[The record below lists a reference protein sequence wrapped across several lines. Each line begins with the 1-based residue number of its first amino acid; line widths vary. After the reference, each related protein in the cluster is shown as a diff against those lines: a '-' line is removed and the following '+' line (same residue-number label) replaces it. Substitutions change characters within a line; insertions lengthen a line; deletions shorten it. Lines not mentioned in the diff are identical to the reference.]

1 MSHFF
6 PMPTLAIIKVNIY
19 KSLFLG
25 TDSSIQFVFISTQM
39 PNCLTAGSFCLSMS
53 QSLGLTNQ
61 IHCSEIEGKMLLPS
75 LSLEIFVTYN
85 LLHPLFNTLC
95 SVLNVTNISFFV
107 SFALN
112 LYFHILL
119 VSLIQNTY
127 IARFS
132 LYFHLENILFY

>member
-1 MSHFF
+1 
-6 PMPTLAIIKVNIY
+6 
-19 KSLFLG
+19 
-25 TDSSIQFVFISTQM
+25 
-39 PNCLTAGSFCLSMS
+39 
-53 QSLGLTNQ
+53 
-61 IHCSEIEGKMLLPS
+61 MLLPS

-119 VSLIQNTY
+119 VSLI
-127 IARFS
+127 
-132 LYFHLENILFY
+132 